1 METWKDKYYGF
12 LDYGDFSN
20 NYSDDKCA
28 DNEVC
33 QSNFDELVK
42 NKRRF
47 QDIDELPLKSNIN
60 DKKSGRVATYYHSSR
75 PMSCSC
81 GIDFRILDLGH
92 QYYPRF
98 LHTGVCKTDICGG
111 MYRCLE
117 KYYKVRVLKQRDPRS
132 PEIKTSV
139 AFPDNLKGT
148 WQPEMV
154 NVTVACECS
163 L

>member
-47 QDIDELPLKSNIN
+47 QDIDELPLKSV
-60 DKKSGRVATYYHSSR
+60 SRV
-75 PMSCSC
+75 
-81 GIDFRILDLGH
+81 GN
-92 QYYPRF
+92 
-98 LHTGVCKTDICGG
+98 
-111 MYRCLE
+111 
-117 KYYKVRVLKQRDPRS
+117 VLR
-132 PEIKTSV
+132 
-139 AFPDNLKGT
+139 
-148 WQPEMV
+148 
-154 NVTVACECS
+154 
-163 L
+163 